1 VLKAAPAGSYTGVMK
16 SDVDQIA
23 EKYENYTSFDK
34 IAMANENV
42 IHAQEAVNSSL

>member
-1 VLKAAPAGSYTGVMK
+1 MK

-34 IAMANENV
+34 IALANENV
-42 IHAQEAVNSSL
+42 MQAQDAVNNSL